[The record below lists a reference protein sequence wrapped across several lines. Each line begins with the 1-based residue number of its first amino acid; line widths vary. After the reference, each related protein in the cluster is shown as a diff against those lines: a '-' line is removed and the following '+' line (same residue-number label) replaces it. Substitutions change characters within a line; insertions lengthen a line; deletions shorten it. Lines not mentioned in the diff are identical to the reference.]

1 MIARNEKT
9 GREDNRSNTESSH
22 DESRT
27 LVKEAGETAMVPSA
41 NGSRELMTTTTT
53 DVTTRGD
60 LQQWIQRQ
68 EYINKSYDRLAK
80 YNFALTYANLI
91 KTSQVEDKCNHLHD
105 SMEGLENAVDG
116 VKRSLDDHSDMMT
129 ALEGNFTSMEARVE
143 DHKKKVAELRKL
155 ASMQQTEVKTV
166 LEGLS
171 ERVRRQQ
178 TTIDAQ
184 QRLVA
189 KLGDSKFKQDAVID
203 ISAIL
208 IAMVFSGSPV
218 VDWPLQVLAA
228 MLRTLVTGRRG
239 RTRLSYMI
247 SIVRFAVFLA
257 CVRYIRRLAAR
268 SGLHNYV
275 GSPSGYAKMAMS
287 LIRSRIEGRHG
298 AVVAAASESERA
310 AVASCRT
317 NEK

>member
-9 GREDNRSNTESSH
+9 GREDNRRVNTESSH
-22 DESRT
+22 DEGRT
-27 LVKEAGETAMVPSA
+27 LIKETGETAMVPSA

-105 SMEGLENAVDG
+105 SVEGLENAVDG

-218 VDWPLQVLAA
+218 VDWPLQVVAA

-247 SIVRFAVFLA
+247 SIVRFAVFFCL
-257 CVRYIRRLAAR
+257 CTVHSSFSSEI
-268 SGLHNYV
+268 
-275 GSPSGYAKMAMS
+275 
-287 LIRSRIEGRHG
+287 G
-298 AVVAAASESERA
+298 AS
-310 AVASCRT
+310 
-317 NEK
+317 